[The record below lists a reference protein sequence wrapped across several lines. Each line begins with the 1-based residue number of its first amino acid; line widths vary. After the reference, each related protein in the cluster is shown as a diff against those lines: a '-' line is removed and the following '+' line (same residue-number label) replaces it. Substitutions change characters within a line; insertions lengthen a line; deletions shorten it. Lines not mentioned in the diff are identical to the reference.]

1 MDQDPR
7 QNVPEPI
14 ALRKSFQKLEIED
27 GERTPRFW
35 ERLWSRLGLKSKT
48 KPKPGV
54 RLRRMWPAA
63 TKDEKGPADHFL

>member
-35 ERLWSRLGLKSKT
+35 ERLWSRLGLKKQN
-48 KPKPGV
+48 KAQA
-54 RLRRMWPAA
+54 RRSIE
-63 TKDEKGPADHFL
+63 KDVAGGYKG